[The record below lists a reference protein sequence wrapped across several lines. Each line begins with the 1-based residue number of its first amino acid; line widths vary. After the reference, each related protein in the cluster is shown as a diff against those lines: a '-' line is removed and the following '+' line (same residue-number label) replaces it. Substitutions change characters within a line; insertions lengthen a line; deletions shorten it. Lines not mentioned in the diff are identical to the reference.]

1 MPLPPG
7 FELVEQSKLPEGYVM
22 VTGADREESP
32 ATKAGREVINAPGGS
47 SIAGAVNALQ
57 GPTFGF
63 LDELAGAGKAV
74 LGAPFSDQSMGERYR
89 SGRDYVRGMTEQF
102 SKDYPITGAITR
114 GMTAAPTA
122 LIPIGAGSQA
132 ATMMSPVARMLQ
144 ASKGGAVT
152 GAVGGLGE
160 SKAESIGGMLGDT
173 AQGGVFGGVLGAGG
187 QATGGVLGAA
197 GGQIA
202 QRMMPPVAADAARM
216 RLAEALFRDV
226 PRGSVFEQAGS
237 LSTPATR
244 GAARLETLGPEARI
258 ADVGGQSTTRLA
270 DLLATLPGKTK
281 DMMERAI
288 RERQAGRPGRIVG
301 AAEEATGLGQGF
313 KATEDA
319 FIAEQAAKAAPLYE
333 QLRGM
338 SVRVDDSLHGLIQR
352 APDAWKAAQDLAR
365 REGKTPLD
373 LSKIKPGD
381 DLSFEALDTL
391 KKALWTIG
399 EKEKVNFKATAESR
413 ATDSLRNELTR
424 KLDVLS
430 PKDQQGNSIYKAARD
445 AFAGPAEAQAAL
457 QRGREIFRE
466 DVVDLPS
473 ILKGMSPS
481 EVEAFK
487 VGTIQAIRDK
497 AGTEGGQTSLL
508 KMWKESKTSDP
519 LRMAFGDDFR
529 RFSAEIAKEGKLKQ
543 LETVGRGSQTAS
555 RLAAAEELGAAGDVG
570 RGAMDIGRGN
580 VMGAMQNFGNAL
592 SARQMPEATRNKLA
606 EMLMKQGPAAKLE
619 LQDLDRFIQQ
629 INAQRARRAGMTGAA
644 TGQATTQGAQQ

>member
-1 MPLPPG
+1 MPLPEG
-7 FELVEQSKLPEGYVM
+7 FVL
-22 VTGADREESP
+22 VTGAEREESP
-32 ATKAGREVINAPGGS
+32 SMRAGREYLQQPGAS
-47 SIAGAVNALQ
+47 SVAGAVNALQ

-63 LDELAGAGKAV
+63 LDELAGAGAAAF
-74 LGAPFSDQSMGERYR
+74 GAPFSDQSMGERYK
-89 SGRDYVRGMTEQF
+89 SARDYVRGMTEQF
-102 SKDYPITGAITR
+102 GKEYPITGAITR

-122 LIPIGAGSQA
+122 LIPIGAATQA
-132 ATMMSPVARMLQ
+132 ATMMTPAARIAQ
-144 ASKGGAVT
+144 ALKGGAVT
-152 GAVGGLGE
+152 GAAGGLGE
-160 SKAESIGGMLGDT
+160 ST
-173 AQGGVFGGVLGAGG
+173 AQDVSGMARDVAQGAALGGGLGAAG
-187 QATGGVLGAA
+187 QATGGVLGAV

-226 PRGSVFEQAGS
+226 RPGSVFEQPGS
-237 LSTPATR
+237 LSTPAMR
-244 GAARLETLGPEARI
+244 GMARLETLGPEARI
-258 ADVGGQSTTRLA
+258 ADVGGQSMTSLA
-270 DLLATLPGKTK
+270 DVLATLPGKSK
-281 DMMERAI
+281 EMIKQAI
-288 RERQAGRPGRIVG
+288 GERQAGRPGRIVG
-301 AAEEATGLGQGF
+301 AAEEATGLGKGF
-313 KATEDA
+313 KETEEA

-333 QLRGM
+333 QLQGM
-338 SVRVDDSLHGLIQR
+338 SVRVDDSLYKLIQR
-352 APDAWKAAQDLAR
+352 APDSWKAAQDLAR

-424 KLDVLS
+424 KLDELS
-430 PKDQQGNSIYKAARD
+430 PKDQQGNSIYKLARD

-473 ILKGMSPS
+473 IIKGMTPG
-481 EVEAFK
+481 ELEAFRI
-487 VGTIQAIRDK
+487 GTIQAIRDK
-497 AGTEGGQTSLL
+497 AGTEGGQTTLL

-570 RGAMDIGRGN
+570 RGALDIGRGN
-580 VMGAMQNFGNAL
+580 LMGAMQNFGNAL

-606 EMLMKQGPAAKLE
+606 ELLMKQGPAAKME
-619 LQDLDRFIQQ
+619 LQDLDKFIQQ